1 MDANVIITT
10 IQAVG
15 FPIAACIA
23 LYMHMVHQDTD
34 HKEEVNQ
41 LKDAINNNTL
51 VMQSLVDELRRD
63 AR

>member
-15 FPIAACIA
+15 FPIAACVA
-23 LYMHMVHQDTD
+23 LYLHMIHQDAD

-41 LKDAINNNTL
+41 LRDAIQNNTA
-51 VMQSLVDELRRD
+51 VMQRLLDRLD
-63 AR
+63 KN

>member
-15 FPIAACIA
+15 FPIAACVA
-23 LYMHMVHQDTD
+23 LYLHMIHQDAD

-41 LKDAINNNTL
+41 LRDAIQNNTA
-51 VMQSLVDELRRD
+51 VMQRLLDRLGKE
-63 AR
+63 